1 MKSIIT
7 VVGRD
12 QVGIIANV
20 CSLLTENDVNVL
32 DIDQSIKE
40 GYFNMF
46 MIVRLKDKGSN
57 FKAISDSLQSLS
69 ESIGVEITIQRTEL
83 FDEMYKISRSGLWFA
98 QMMSLKQRVWLSIK
112 I

>member
-12 QVGIIANV
+12 QVGIIASV
-20 CSLLTENDVNVL
+20 CSLLAENDVNVL

-46 MIVRLKDKGSN
+46 MIVSLKDEGSN
-57 FKAISDSLQSLS
+57 FKEISDDLQKLS
-69 ESIGVEITIQRTEL
+69 AEIGVEITLQRTEL
-83 FDEMYKISRSGLWFA
+83 FDEMYKISRSAL
-98 QMMSLKQRVWLSIK
+98 
-112 I
+112 

>member
-12 QVGIIANV
+12 QVGIIASV
-20 CSLLTENDVNVL
+20 CSLLAKNKVNVL

-46 MIVRLKDKGSN
+46 MIVKLKDQGSD
-57 FKAISDSLQSLS
+57 FKAISDSLQKLS
-69 ESIGVEITIQRTEL
+69 EDIGVEITIQRTEL
-83 FDEMYKISRSGLWFA
+83 FDEMYKISRSAL
-98 QMMSLKQRVWLSIK
+98 
-112 I
+112 

>member
-12 QVGIIANV
+12 QVGLIASV
-20 CSLLTENDVNVL
+20 CRLLAEKDVNVFY
-32 DIDQSIKE
+32 IDQSIKE

-46 MIVRLKDKGSN
+46 MIVRLKDQGSN
-57 FKAISDSLQSLS
+57 FKAISDSLNKLS
-69 ESIGVEITIQRTEL
+69 KEIGVEITIQRTEL
-83 FDEMYKISRSGLWFA
+83 FDEMYKISRSGLWFV
-98 QMMSLKQRVWLSIK
+98 QMMFLKLKVWLSIK